1 MEPLVITSE
10 GERRRPCARCGIAPT
25 PTPDATERG
34 SARSRSLRR
43 RTFALHSYGAIR
55 GCPPVAV
62 AASSAQSTNYTT
74 AFRRGSSPCLSE
86 GRGPASGVRG
96 AGLSRAR
103 IPSFPPIIHLL
114 ALPRSKIRTGRG
126 RGKTVAHETPP
137 SRSDTSILRGL
148 RPTVD
153 TQCSGV
159 RNVGAVVNG
168 SCRGTGGSSVLYP
181 RDSTLQLNL
190 PNCNY
195 PTNSLLPPHISSPTT
210 HRAPLLPSPSR
221 V

>member
-1 MEPLVITSE
+1 MVLLQRLP
-10 GERRRPCARCGIAPT
+10 PT
-25 PTPDATERG
+25 PQKRG

-43 RTFALHSYGAIR
+43 RTFALHPYGAIR

-62 AASSAQSTNYTT
+62 AASSAQSANYTT

-96 AGLSRAR
+96 AELSRARFR
-103 IPSFPPIIHLL
+103 IPSFPPIPPTSSTFSLYL
-114 ALPRSKIRTGRG
+114 GPKIRTGRG

-137 SRSDTSILRGL
+137 SRSDTSILRGI

-190 PNCNY
+190 PNCN
-195 PTNSLLPPHISSPTT
+195 
-210 HRAPLLPSPSR
+210 
-221 V
+221 